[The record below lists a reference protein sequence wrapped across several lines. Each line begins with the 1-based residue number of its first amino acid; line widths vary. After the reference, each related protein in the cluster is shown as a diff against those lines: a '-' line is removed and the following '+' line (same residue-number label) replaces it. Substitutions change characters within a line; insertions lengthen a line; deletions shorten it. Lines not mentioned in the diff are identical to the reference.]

1 MQRQRTAPPQHQ
13 AAEGIALV
21 LVACTMFG
29 SVPVMARLAYD
40 HGAGTFTFLS
50 GRYVLAGLALAIVV
64 VLRDGGR
71 RAFARPFPWG
81 TTCAAAAATL
91 IANVGYFAAVQR
103 EDVTRVAPLVYLFPV
118 LVPLAMAALGRERL
132 RPLMVAAA
140 AVGVVGSILAVT
152 SGFALPDDPVAAL
165 LALTATAGNTVFII
179 VVASA
184 LRGGSWAAVASAMFG
199 LVSAVLV
206 PIAILSGSG
215 VPDAR
220 GWLFVALGG
229 LAVTAVPYGVWMA
242 GLRLAGESRTAALAV
257 WEPTVTVILAIVV
270 LDEVIDGWQAVGIAL
285 VLGSLVALGRRSDVH
300 APPPA

>member
-1 MQRQRTAPPQHQ
+1 M
-13 AAEGIALV
+13 
-21 LVACTMFG
+21 
-29 SVPVMARLAYD
+29 
-40 HGAGTFTFLS
+40 
-50 GRYVLAGLALAIVV
+50 
-64 VLRDGGR
+64 
-71 RAFARPFPWG
+71 
-81 TTCAAAAATL
+81 
-91 IANVGYFAAVQR
+91 
-103 EDVTRVAPLVYLFPV
+103 TRVAPLVYLFPV

-132 RPLMVAAA
+132 RPPVLVAA

-152 SGFALPDDPVAAL
+152 SGFALPHDVTAAL
-165 LALTATAGNTVFII
+165 LALMATAGNTVFII

-184 LRGGSWAAVASAMFG
+184 LRSGSWAAVATLMFG

-206 PIAILSGSG
+206 PIAIVSGSG

-229 LAVTAVPYGVWMA
+229 LVVTAVPYGLWMA

-285 VLGSLVALGRRSDVH
+285 VLGSLVALGRRSDAH